1 MTFQTQFRLG
11 CVMALGLLAQ
21 ILLLI
26 AAIITALP
34 AKAEEKKPF
43 TIDFTQLLIGVDGSA
58 LFQAGADCLPQ
69 PADKPALIPGRT
81 CAKEE
86 LSLSDVSVGALE
98 SMLESD
104 RNEDAKKR
112 FERDLLA
119 RKVYKKKEVTLSA
132 EEITQIK
139 DRIGKAYGPSI
150 VGAAWPLL
158 DPSLVEKK

>member
-1 MTFQTQFRLG
+1 MKK
-11 CVMALGLLAQ
+11 VLLA
-21 ILLLI
+21 LLLS
-26 AAIITALP
+26 TTP
-34 AKAEEKKPF
+34 AFAGS
-43 TIDFTQLLIGVDGSA
+43 IDFTQLLIGVDGKA
-58 LFQAGADCLPQ
+58 LFQGGDDCLPQ
-69 PADKPALIPGRT
+69 PADKPPLIPGRT
-81 CAKEE
+81 CSKSD

-119 RKVYKKKEVTLSA
+119 RKVYKQSAIVLSA
-132 EEITQIK
+132 EEVTLIK

-158 DPSLVEKK
+158 DPSLTEKK